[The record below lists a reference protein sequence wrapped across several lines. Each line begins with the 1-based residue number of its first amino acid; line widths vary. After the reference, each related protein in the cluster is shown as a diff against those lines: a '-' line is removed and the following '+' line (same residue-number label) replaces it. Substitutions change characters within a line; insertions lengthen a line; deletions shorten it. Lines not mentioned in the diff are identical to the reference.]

1 LMLEVA
7 ILFLVGVVMLLKLYW
22 GLVVLWLGGLE
33 LIERVIDS
41 SALAKLLLKEE
52 GWKRVEEIIVEK
64 PFTLDL
70 AIKEVA
76 NAIWRRVVLLHDID
90 IEKVLTLLNHLLELK
105 KVLRVEP
112 QDQYIVQAFTIALEN
127 NIAVYDALFIAQAM
141 IKKATLVTSDKRQFD
156 VAQKLG
162 VEATYI

>member
-1 LMLEVA
+1 
-7 ILFLVGVVMLLKLYW
+7 
-22 GLVVLWLGGLE
+22 

-112 QDQYIVQAFTIALEN
+112 QDQYIVQAFKIALEN

>member
-1 LMLEVA
+1 M
-7 ILFLVGVVMLLKLYW
+7 
-22 GLVVLWLGGLE
+22 VLWLGGLE

-141 IKKATLVTSDKRQFD
+141 IKKATSVTSDKRQFD

>member
-1 LMLEVA
+1 M
-7 ILFLVGVVMLLKLYW
+7 FLSS
-22 GLVVLWLGGLE
+22 LVVLWLGGLE

-112 QDQYIVQAFTIALEN
+112 QYQYIVQAFTIALEN
-127 NIAVYDALFIAQAM
+127 NIAVYDALFIAQVV
-141 IKKATLVTSDKRQFD
+141 IKKATSVTSDKRQFD

>member
-1 LMLEVA
+1 
-7 ILFLVGVVMLLKLYW
+7 
-22 GLVVLWLGGLE
+22 VVLWLGGLE

-141 IKKATLVTSDKRQFD
+141 IKKATSVTSDKRQFD

>member
-1 LMLEVA
+1 
-7 ILFLVGVVMLLKLYW
+7 
-22 GLVVLWLGGLE
+22 

-41 SALAKLLLKEE
+41 SALAKFLLKEE

>member
-1 LMLEVA
+1 
-7 ILFLVGVVMLLKLYW
+7 
-22 GLVVLWLGGLE
+22 

-112 QDQYIVQAFTIALEN
+112 QDQYIVQAFKIALEN

-141 IKKATLVTSDKRQFD
+141 IKKATLITSDKRQFD

>member
-1 LMLEVA
+1 M
-7 ILFLVGVVMLLKLYW
+7 
-22 GLVVLWLGGLE
+22 VLWLGGLE

-112 QDQYIVQAFTIALEN
+112 QDQYIVQAFTIILEN

-141 IKKATLVTSDKRQFD
+141 IKKATSVTSDKRQFD

>member
-1 LMLEVA
+1 
-7 ILFLVGVVMLLKLYW
+7 
-22 GLVVLWLGGLE
+22 

-112 QDQYIVQAFTIALEN
+112 QDQYIVQAFTIVLEN

-141 IKKATLVTSDKRQFD
+141 IKKATSVTSDKRQFD

>member
-1 LMLEVA
+1 
-7 ILFLVGVVMLLKLYW
+7 
-22 GLVVLWLGGLE
+22 VVLWLGGLE

-52 GWKRVEEIIVEK
+52 GWRRVEEIIVEK

-141 IKKATLVTSDKRQFD
+141 IKKATLITSDKRQFD
-156 VAQKLG
+156 IAQKLG

>member
-1 LMLEVA
+1 
-7 ILFLVGVVMLLKLYW
+7 
-22 GLVVLWLGGLE
+22 VVLWLGGLE

>member
-1 LMLEVA
+1 M
-7 ILFLVGVVMLLKLYW
+7 
-22 GLVVLWLGGLE
+22 VLWLGGLE

-112 QDQYIVQAFTIALEN
+112 QYQYIVQAFTIALEN

-141 IKKATLVTSDKRQFD
+141 IKKATSVTSDKRQFD

>member
-1 LMLEVA
+1 
-7 ILFLVGVVMLLKLYW
+7 
-22 GLVVLWLGGLE
+22 VVLWLGGLE

-112 QDQYIVQAFTIALEN
+112 QYQYIVQAFTIALEN

-141 IKKATLVTSDKRQFD
+141 IKKATSVTSDKRQFD
-156 VAQKLG
+156 VARKLG

>member
-1 LMLEVA
+1 
-7 ILFLVGVVMLLKLYW
+7 
-22 GLVVLWLGGLE
+22 

-112 QDQYIVQAFTIALEN
+112 QYQYIVQAFTIALEN

-141 IKKATLVTSDKRQFD
+141 IKKATSVTSDKRQFD

>member
-1 LMLEVA
+1 
-7 ILFLVGVVMLLKLYW
+7 
-22 GLVVLWLGGLE
+22 VVLLLGGLE

-41 SALAKLLLKEE
+41 SALAKFLLKEE

>member
-1 LMLEVA
+1 M
-7 ILFLVGVVMLLKLYW
+7 
-22 GLVVLWLGGLE
+22 VLWLGGLE

-41 SALAKLLLKEE
+41 SALAKFLLKEE

>member
-1 LMLEVA
+1 
-7 ILFLVGVVMLLKLYW
+7 
-22 GLVVLWLGGLE
+22 

-141 IKKATLVTSDKRQFD
+141 IKKATLITSDKRQFD

>member
-1 LMLEVA
+1 M
-7 ILFLVGVVMLLKLYW
+7 
-22 GLVVLWLGGLE
+22 VLWLGGLE

-112 QDQYIVQAFTIALEN
+112 QYQYIVQAFTIALEN
-127 NIAVYDALFIAQAM
+127 NIAVYDALFIAQVV
-141 IKKATLVTSDKRQFD
+141 IKKATSVTSDKRQFD

>member
-1 LMLEVA
+1 
-7 ILFLVGVVMLLKLYW
+7 
-22 GLVVLWLGGLE
+22 

-76 NAIWRRVVLLHDID
+76 KRYL
-90 IEKVLTLLNHLLELK
+90 EKSC
-105 KVLRVEP
+105 
-112 QDQYIVQAFTIALEN
+112 
-127 NIAVYDALFIAQAM
+127 
-141 IKKATLVTSDKRQFD
+141 TSS
-156 VAQKLG
+156 
-162 VEATYI
+162 

>member
-1 LMLEVA
+1 
-7 ILFLVGVVMLLKLYW
+7 
-22 GLVVLWLGGLE
+22 VVLWLGGLE

-112 QDQYIVQAFTIALEN
+112 QYQYIVQAFTIALEN
-127 NIAVYDALFIAQAM
+127 NIAVYDALFIAQVV
-141 IKKATLVTSDKRQFD
+141 IKKATSVTSDKRQFD

>member
-1 LMLEVA
+1 M
-7 ILFLVGVVMLLKLYW
+7 
-22 GLVVLWLGGLE
+22 VLWLGGLE

-90 IEKVLTLLNHLLELK
+90 IEKVLTLLNHFLELK
-105 KVLRVEP
+105 KVLRVEL

-141 IKKATLVTSDKRQFD
+141 IKKATLITSDKRQFD
-156 VAQKLG
+156 IAQKLG

>member
-1 LMLEVA
+1 
-7 ILFLVGVVMLLKLYW
+7 
-22 GLVVLWLGGLE
+22 VVLWLGGLE

-112 QDQYIVQAFTIALEN
+112 QYQYIVQAFTIALEN

-141 IKKATLVTSDKRQFD
+141 IKKATSVTSDKRQFD

>member
-1 LMLEVA
+1 M
-7 ILFLVGVVMLLKLYW
+7 
-22 GLVVLWLGGLE
+22 VLWLGGLE

-41 SALAKLLLKEE
+41 SALAKLLLKKE

-112 QDQYIVQAFTIALEN
+112 QDQYIVQAFTIILEN

-141 IKKATLVTSDKRQFD
+141 IKKATSVTSDKRQFD

>member
-1 LMLEVA
+1 M
-7 ILFLVGVVMLLKLYW
+7 
-22 GLVVLWLGGLE
+22 
-33 LIERVIDS
+33 IERVIDS
-41 SALAKLLLKEE
+41 SALAKFLLKEE

>member
-1 LMLEVA
+1 
-7 ILFLVGVVMLLKLYW
+7 
-22 GLVVLWLGGLE
+22 

-141 IKKATLVTSDKRQFD
+141 IKKATSVTSDKRQFD

>member
-1 LMLEVA
+1 M
-7 ILFLVGVVMLLKLYW
+7 
-22 GLVVLWLGGLE
+22 
-33 LIERVIDS
+33 IERVIDS

-141 IKKATLVTSDKRQFD
+141 IKKATLITSDKRQFD

>member
-1 LMLEVA
+1 
-7 ILFLVGVVMLLKLYW
+7 
-22 GLVVLWLGGLE
+22 

-141 IKKATLVTSDKRQFD
+141 IKKATLITSDKRQFD
-156 VAQKLG
+156 IAQKLG

>member
-1 LMLEVA
+1 M
-7 ILFLVGVVMLLKLYW
+7 
-22 GLVVLWLGGLE
+22 
-33 LIERVIDS
+33 IERVIDS

>member
-1 LMLEVA
+1 
-7 ILFLVGVVMLLKLYW
+7 
-22 GLVVLWLGGLE
+22 

-41 SALAKLLLKEE
+41 SALAKLLLKKE

-112 QDQYIVQAFTIALEN
+112 QDQYIVQAFTIILEN

-141 IKKATLVTSDKRQFD
+141 IKKATSVTSDKRQFD

>member
-1 LMLEVA
+1 M
-7 ILFLVGVVMLLKLYW
+7 FLSS
-22 GLVVLWLGGLE
+22 LVVLWLGGLE

-141 IKKATLVTSDKRQFD
+141 IKKATLITSDKRQFD
-156 VAQKLG
+156 IAQKLG

>member
-1 LMLEVA
+1 M
-7 ILFLVGVVMLLKLYW
+7 
-22 GLVVLWLGGLE
+22 VLWLGGLE

-52 GWKRVEEIIVEK
+52 GWRRVEEIIVEK

-141 IKKATLVTSDKRQFD
+141 IKKATLITSDKRQFD
-156 VAQKLG
+156 IAQKLG

>member
-1 LMLEVA
+1 
-7 ILFLVGVVMLLKLYW
+7 
-22 GLVVLWLGGLE
+22 

>member
-1 LMLEVA
+1 M
-7 ILFLVGVVMLLKLYW
+7 
-22 GLVVLWLGGLE
+22 VLWLGGLE

-52 GWKRVEEIIVEK
+52 GWRRVEEIIVEK

-70 AIKEVA
+70 AVKEVA

-141 IKKATLVTSDKRQFD
+141 IKKATLITSDKRQFD
-156 VAQKLG
+156 IAQKLG

>member
-1 LMLEVA
+1 MV
-7 ILFLVGVVMLLKLYW
+7 LL
-22 GLVVLWLGGLE
+22 LGGLE

-41 SALAKLLLKEE
+41 SALAKFLLKEE

>member
-1 LMLEVA
+1 M
-7 ILFLVGVVMLLKLYW
+7 
-22 GLVVLWLGGLE
+22 
-33 LIERVIDS
+33 IERVIDS

-112 QDQYIVQAFTIALEN
+112 QDQYIVQAFKIALEN

-141 IKKATLVTSDKRQFD
+141 IKKATLITSDKRQFD

>member
-1 LMLEVA
+1 M
-7 ILFLVGVVMLLKLYW
+7 
-22 GLVVLWLGGLE
+22 
-33 LIERVIDS
+33 IERVIDS

-112 QDQYIVQAFTIALEN
+112 QDQYIVQAFKIALEN